1 MKEESFITIQIFIS
15 ILVIIVSFI
24 LIIFKVLYDKYP
36 LPLSKKMDTTYDV
49 CDYVNRDYERNIS
62 GMVNVLED
70 CFYAGAV
77 GELCEVIG

>member
-1 MKEESFITIQIFIS
+1 MKEEIFITIQIFIS
-15 ILVIIVSFI
+15 ILVIIVSSM
-24 LIIFKVLYDKYP
+24 IIFKALYDRYP
-36 LPLSKKMDTTYDV
+36 LSLSKKMDTTYDV

-77 GELCEVIG
+77 GELCEAIG